1 MDTMSNGAGANY
13 RGFIEALQGHIIAA
27 LMGTCFKLCIAL
39 LLLVVLAGCDGAVW
53 NNPHGSSETNEKI
66 LYTVFTSP
74 PKHLD
79 PVRTYN
85 LDEATFIDQIYE
97 PPLEYHYLKRPY
109 ELQPLTLTKMPELT
123 FFTRWEMVEGKQQK
137 VEYSRY
143 DFEIKPGIYYQ
154 PHPAFA
160 KNEQGEPFYQFADTK
175 ESKNFKSLDDFIQ
188 RDTKELVAADYIYQL
203 KRMADPTLQLPI
215 WDLMS
220 QYIVGLKELREDIQ
234 VVRAE
239 YPDTW
244 INLDEFL
251 LSGVEQQDP
260 YHFSITLKGRYPQF
274 KYWLAFHFF
283 APIPM
288 EVDRFYHLPG
298 LPEKNITLDVYPV
311 GTGAYMM
318 SKQNPREEIV
328 LERNP
333 NYHRDVYP
341 SEGEEGDVEKGLL
354 KDAGKILPLIDKVIF
369 RMESEAIPVWTK
381 FLQGYYDRS
390 GISSDSFDQA
400 VSVNVDGIGLSDDMH
415 ARGIKLNTSI
425 EPATY
430 YLGFNMLDATVGGL
444 TDKQRKLRQAIAIA
458 YDEAEQIAIF
468 RNGRGEVAMGPV
480 PPGVFG
486 YQPGREGINPQVF
499 DWHETSQGGQAQR
512 KTLETAKKLLAEAGY
527 PQGRHEKTGEPLV
540 LNLDTT
546 TGGSTD
552 NARNTWLIR
561 QFAKLGIQLNIRATD
576 YNRFQDKMEN
586 GNAQIFFWGWF
597 ADYPDPENFL
607 FLLYGPNGRVGSGGS
622 GVNSSNYANPQYDA
636 LFNQMKNL
644 EDSPQRMAI
653 IQKMLA
659 IVREDTPWASSF
671 HPQSFVLSHGW
682 MQNFKPHGI
691 SQATL
696 KFQNIDTEL
705 RAQKRREWNQP
716 VLWPLA
722 LVVILLTLIT
732 VPGYRAYRAR
742 QQQRVKSS

>member
-1 MDTMSNGAGANY
+1 MKT
-13 RGFIEALQGHIIAA
+13 RF
-27 LMGTCFKLCIAL
+27 TLCLSWL
-39 LLLVVLAGCDGAVW
+39 LIVVLGGCDSRTAW
-53 NNPHGSSETNEKI
+53 NNPHGDSEDDKKI

-109 ELQPLTLTKMPELT
+109 ELQPLTLTKMPEVSY
-123 FFTRWEMVEGKQQK
+123 FTRWEKVEGRSQN

-160 KNEQGEPFYQFADTK
+160 KNNQGEPFYQFAHAH
-175 ESKNFKSLDDFIQ
+175 ESKAFKTLEDFTE
-188 RDTKELVAADYIYQL
+188 RDTKELVAADYIYQI

-215 WDLMS
+215 WDLLS
-220 QYIVGLKELREDIQ
+220 RYIVGLEELREDIQ
-234 VVRAE
+234 ALRAE
-239 YPDTW
+239 YPDSW
-244 INLDEFL
+244 IKLDDFL
-251 LSGVEQQDP
+251 LTGVEQHDR
-260 YHFSITLKGRYPQF
+260 YRFSITLKGRYPQF

-283 APIPM
+283 APVPM

-298 LPEKNITLDVYPV
+298 LPEKNITLNVYPV
-311 GTGAYMM
+311 GTGPYMM
-318 SKQNPREEIV
+318 SKINPREEIV

-333 NYHRDVYP
+333 HYQRDVYP
-341 SEGEEGDVEKGLL
+341 SEGEAADVEKGLL
-354 KDAGKILPLIDKVIF
+354 KDAGKALPLIDKVIF
-369 RMESEAIPVWTK
+369 RRESEAIPVWTK

-400 VSVNVDGIGLSDDMH
+400 VSVNVDGIGLSEGMQ
-415 ARGIKLNTSI
+415 ARGVQLNTSI

-444 TDKQRKLRQAIAIA
+444 TDKQKKLRQAIAIA
-458 YDEAEQIAIF
+458 YDEEEQIAIF
-468 RNGRGEVAMGPV
+468 RNGRGEEAMSPL
-480 PPGVFG
+480 PPGIFG
-486 YQPGREGINPQVF
+486 YQPGKDGFNPQVF
-499 DWHETSQGGQAQR
+499 DWVETPKGGQAQR
-512 KTLETAKKLLAEAGY
+512 KSIEVARQLLAEAGY
-527 PQGRHEKTGEPLV
+527 PEGRHEKSGEPLV

-622 GVNSSNYANPQYDA
+622 GVNSSNYANPEYDA

-644 EDSPQRMAI
+644 EDSPQRLAY
-653 IQKMLA
+653 IQKMLT
-659 IVREDTPWASSF
+659 IVRQDTPWASSF

-696 KFQNIDTEL
+696 KYQNIDTEL
-705 RAQKRREWNQP
+705 RAQKRQEWNRP
-716 VLWPLA
+716 VLWPVVL
-722 LVVILLTLIT
+722 LVILLTGMA

-742 QQQRVKSS
+742 QAKRIRVGESA